1 MSVST
6 ASIVSKE
13 LRALADKETAKS
25 RTWFFKTGKGE
36 YGYGDVFLGIEV
48 PAIREVAKR
57 HQELD
62 LDQITKLASSKYHEE
77 RFIAL
82 AIMVLQFKK
91 SKQPSTREKLFD
103 TYLELLKAN
112 RVNNWDL
119 VDASAPY
126 LGVYLL
132 DYPGAQ
138 ALLAKLA
145 KSKNLWEQR
154 ASIMFTW
161 AYIRAG
167 QPSVTTKQVE
177 LFLDHPHDLIHK
189 ASGWMLREVG
199 KKDLKQLKGFL
210 ASHAATMPRVML
222 RYSIEK
228 MTANERAKWLAKAKG

>member
-1 MSVST
+1 MST
-6 ASIVSKE
+6 ASIVSAE
-13 LRALADKETAKS
+13 LRGLADKEIAAS

-36 YGYGDVFLGIEV
+36 YGYGDLFLGIEV

-57 HQELD
+57 HQELS
-62 LDQITKLASSKYHEE
+62 LDQIKKLASSKYHEE

-91 SKQPSTREKLFD
+91 AKATAEKKQLFD
-103 TYLELLKAN
+103 TYLELLKDN

-132 DYPGAQ
+132 DFPGAK

-167 QPSVTTKQVE
+167 QQEVSTKQVE

-199 KKDLKQLKGFL
+199 KKDLKLLRRFL
-210 ASHAATMPRVML
+210 DAHAAIMPRVML
-222 RYSIEK
+222 RYAIEK
-228 MTANERAKWLAKAKG
+228 MTATERAKWLGKAKS

>member
-1 MSVST
+1 MST

-13 LRALADKETAKS
+13 LRALADKEVANS

-57 HQELD
+57 HQELP

-91 SKQPSTREKLFD
+91 SKQASARKKLFD
-103 TYLELLKAN
+103 SYLELLKAN

-119 VDASAPY
+119 VDVSAPY

-138 ALLAKLA
+138 PLLAKLA

-167 QPSVTTKQVE
+167 KPGVTTKQVE

-199 KKDLKQLKGFL
+199 KKDMKLLRSFL
-210 ASHAATMPRVML
+210 DAQAATMPRVML

-228 MTANERAKWLAKAKG
+228 MTEAERAKWLAKAKG

>member
-1 MSVST
+1 VGT
-6 ASIVSKE
+6 ASIVSAE
-13 LRALADKETAKS
+13 LRALANKEIAES

-36 YGYGDVFLGIEV
+36 YGYGDIFLGIEV

-57 HQELD
+57 HQELT
-62 LDQITKLASSKYHEE
+62 LDQIKKLASSKYHEE

-91 SKQPSTREKLFD
+91 AKAAAAKKQLLD
-103 TYLELLKAN
+103 TYLELLKDN

-132 DYPGAQ
+132 DFPGAK

-167 QPSVTTKQVE
+167 QLEVSTKQVE

-199 KKDLKQLKGFL
+199 KKDLKLLRSFL
-210 ASHAATMPRVML
+210 DAYAAVMPRVML

-228 MTANERAKWLAKAKG
+228 MSASERAKWLKKAKS

>member
-1 MSVST
+1 MST
-6 ASIVSKE
+6 ASIVSAE
-13 LRALADKETAKS
+13 LRALADKEIAAS
-25 RTWFFKTGKGE
+25 RAWFFKTGKGE
-36 YGYGDVFLGIEV
+36 YGYGDLFLGIEV

-57 HQELD
+57 HQGLA
-62 LDQITKLASSKYHEE
+62 LDQVKKLASSKYHEE

-91 SKQPSTREKLFD
+91 AKADALKKQLFD

-126 LGVYLL
+126 LGVYLV
-132 DYPGAQ
+132 DFTGAQ

-167 QPSVTTKQVE
+167 QSEVSTKQVE

-189 ASGWMLREVG
+189 SAGWMLREVG
-199 KKDLKQLKGFL
+199 KKDLKLLRSFL
-210 ASHAATMPRVML
+210 DAHAAIMPRVML
-222 RYSIEK
+222 RYAIEK
-228 MTANERAKWLAKAKG
+228 MTETERAKWLRKAKG

>member
-1 MSVST
+1 MST
-6 ASIVSKE
+6 ASIVSAE
-13 LRALADKETAKS
+13 LRALADKEIAAS
-25 RTWFFKTGKGE
+25 RTWFFKTGKDE
-36 YGYGDVFLGIEV
+36 YGFGDIFLGIDV
-48 PAIREVAKR
+48 PATREVAKK
-57 HQELD
+57 HQGLA
-62 LDQITKLASSKYHEE
+62 LDQIMKLATSKYHEE

-82 AIMVLQFKK
+82 AILVMQFKK
-91 SKQPSTREKLFD
+91 AKAAETKKQLFD
-103 TYLELLKAN
+103 TYIELLKAN

-132 DYPGAQ
+132 DFQGAT

-167 QPSVTTKQVE
+167 QLEVSTKQVE

-189 ASGWMLREVG
+189 AAGWMLREVG
-199 KKDLKQLKGFL
+199 KKDLMLLRNFL
-210 ASHAATMPRVML
+210 DAHAAIMPRVML
-222 RYSIEK
+222 RYAIEK
-228 MTANERAKWLAKAKG
+228 MTETERAKWLRKAKG

>member
-1 MSVST
+1 VGT
-6 ASIVSKE
+6 ASIVSAE
-13 LRALADKETAKS
+13 LRALANKEIAES

-36 YGYGDVFLGIEV
+36 YGYGDIFLGIEV

-57 HQELD
+57 HQELT
-62 LDQITKLASSKYHEE
+62 LDQIKKLASSKYHEE

-91 SKQPSTREKLFD
+91 AKAAAAKKQLLD
-103 TYLELLKAN
+103 TYLELLKDN

-132 DYPGAQ
+132 DFPGAK

-167 QPSVTTKQVE
+167 QLEVSTKQVE

-189 ASGWMLREVG
+189 SAGWMLREVG
-199 KKDLKQLKGFL
+199 KKDLKLLRSFL
-210 ASHAATMPRVML
+210 DAYAAVMPRVML

-228 MTANERAKWLAKAKG
+228 MSASERAKWLKKAKS

>member
-1 MSVST
+1 MGT
-6 ASIVSKE
+6 ASIVSAE
-13 LRALADKETAKS
+13 LRALANKEIAES

-36 YGYGDVFLGIEV
+36 YGYGDIFLGIEV

-57 HQELD
+57 HQELT
-62 LDQITKLASSKYHEE
+62 LDQIKKLASSKYHEE

-91 SKQPSTREKLFD
+91 AKAAAAKKQLLD
-103 TYLELLKAN
+103 TYLELLKDN

-132 DYPGAQ
+132 DFPGAK

-167 QPSVTTKQVE
+167 QLEVSTKQVE

-199 KKDLKQLKGFL
+199 KKDLKLLRSFL
-210 ASHAATMPRVML
+210 DAYAAVMPRVML

-228 MTANERAKWLAKAKG
+228 MSASERAKWLKKAKS

>member
-1 MSVST
+1 VST
-6 ASIVSKE
+6 ASIVSAE
-13 LRALADKETAKS
+13 LRALADKEIAAS

-36 YGYGDVFLGIEV
+36 YGYGDVFLGIDV
-48 PAIREVAKR
+48 PATREVAKK
-57 HQELD
+57 HQGLA
-62 LDQITKLASSKYHEE
+62 LDQINKLAASKYHEE

-91 SKQPSTREKLFD
+91 AKDASVKKQLFD

-132 DYPGAQ
+132 DFQGAK

-161 AYIRAG
+161 AFIRAG
-167 QPSVTTKQVE
+167 QLEVSTKQVE

-189 ASGWMLREVG
+189 ATGWMLREVG
-199 KKDLKQLKGFL
+199 KKDLKLLRSFL
-210 ASHAATMPRVML
+210 DAQAAVMPRVML
-222 RYSIEK
+222 RYAIEK
-228 MTANERAKWLAKAKG
+228 MPETERAKWLRKAKG

>member
-1 MSVST
+1 MST
-6 ASIVSKE
+6 ASIVSAE
-13 LRALADKETAKS
+13 LRGLADKEIAAS

-36 YGYGDVFLGIEV
+36 YGYGDLFLGIEV

-57 HQELD
+57 HQGLA
-62 LDQITKLASSKYHEE
+62 LDQIKKLASSKYHEE

-91 SKQPSTREKLFD
+91 AKAGPTRKQLFD
-103 TYLELLKAN
+103 TYLELLKDN

-132 DYPGAQ
+132 DFPGAK

-161 AYIRAG
+161 AYIRAS
-167 QPSVTTKQVE
+167 QLEVSTKQVE

-199 KKDLKQLKGFL
+199 KKDLKLLRSFL
-210 ASHAATMPRVML
+210 DAHAAIMPRVML
-222 RYSIEK
+222 RYAIER
-228 MTANERAKWLAKAKG
+228 MTEAERAKWLRKAKG

>member
-1 MSVST
+1 VGT
-6 ASIVSKE
+6 ASIVSAE
-13 LRALADKETAKS
+13 LRALANKEIAES

-36 YGYGDVFLGIEV
+36 YGYGDIFLGIEV

-57 HQELD
+57 HQELT
-62 LDQITKLASSKYHEE
+62 LDQIKKLASSKYHEE

-91 SKQPSTREKLFD
+91 AKAAAAKKQLLD
-103 TYLELLKAN
+103 TYLELLKDN

-132 DYPGAQ
+132 DFPGAK

-167 QPSVTTKQVE
+167 QLEVSTKQVE

-189 ASGWMLREVG
+189 SAGWMLREVG
-199 KKDLKQLKGFL
+199 KKDLKLLRSFL
-210 ASHAATMPRVML
+210 DAYAAVMPRVML
-222 RYSIEK
+222 RYAIEK
-228 MTANERAKWLAKAKG
+228 MTEAERAKWLGKAKS